1 MKYLLLITIAA
12 VLLVG
17 CAKNDIKLV
26 NSGTNEWQQI
36 QLNGGG
42 KQFKIDRFK
51 GGESKEFRFKS
62 KKENGGVII
71 GNLEGKAIKSDFG
84 YFTPNMG
91 NNMEILLD
99 DQGGIKIKNL
109 PRK

>member
-1 MKYLLLITIAA
+1 MKHLLLTTITA

-36 QLNGGG
+36 QIYGGG
-42 KQFKIDRFK
+42 QQFKIDRLK
-51 GGESKEFRFKS
+51 RDESKELRFKS
-62 KKENGGVII
+62 KKEDGGLIT
-71 GNLEGKAIKSDFG
+71 GNFKGKAIKSTIG

-91 NNMEILLD
+91 NNIEIVLD
-99 DQGGIKIKNL
+99 DQGGIEIKNL
-109 PRK
+109 PYK

>member
-1 MKYLLLITIAA
+1 MKNIVVTIAF

-17 CAKNDIKLV
+17 CTKNDLKLV
-26 NSGTNEWQQI
+26 NSGTNDWQQI
-36 QLNGGG
+36 QINGGG
-42 KQFKIDRFK
+42 QQFKIDLLK
-51 GGESKEFRFKS
+51 TGESRDFRFKS
-62 KKENGGVII
+62 IKEDGGLIT
-71 GNLEGKAIKSDFG
+71 GNLNGEAIKSSIG

-91 NNMEILLD
+91 NNIEILLD

>member
-1 MKYLLLITIAA
+1 MKHILITAIAA

-36 QLNGGG
+36 QINGGG
-42 KQFKIDRFK
+42 QQFKIDRLK

-62 KKENGGVII
+62 KKETGGVII
-71 GNLEGKAIKSDFG
+71 GNLDGNAIKSDFG

-91 NNMEILLD
+91 KNIEIILD
-99 DQGGIKIKNL
+99 DQGGIKIKDL
-109 PRK
+109 PK

>member
-1 MKYLLLITIAA
+1 MKNIVITIAF

-17 CAKNDIKLV
+17 CAKNDLKLV
-26 NSGTNEWQQI
+26 NSGTNDWQQI
-36 QLNGGG
+36 QINGGG
-42 KQFKIDRFK
+42 QQFKIDLLK
-51 GGESKEFRFKS
+51 AGESRDFRFKS
-62 KKENGGVII
+62 IKEDGGLIT
-71 GNLEGKAIKSDFG
+71 GNLNGEAIKSSIG

-91 NNMEILLD
+91 NNIEILLD

>member
-1 MKYLLLITIAA
+1 MKHILITAIAD

-36 QLNGGG
+36 QINGGG
-42 KQFKIDRFK
+42 QQFKIDRLK

-71 GNLEGKAIKSDFG
+71 GNLDGNAIKSDFG

>member
-1 MKYLLLITIAA
+1 MKNILITIAV

-36 QLNGGG
+36 QINGGG
-42 KQFKIDRFK
+42 QLFKIDRLK
-51 GGESKEFRFKS
+51 RGESKEFRFKS
-62 KKENGGVII
+62 KKEDGGLIT
-71 GNLEGKAIKSDFG
+71 GNLKGKAIKSTIG
-84 YFTPNMG
+84 YFTTNMG
-91 NNMEILLD
+91 NNIEIVLD
-99 DQGGIKIKNL
+99 DQGGIEIKNL

>member
-1 MKYLLLITIAA
+1 MKHLLLTTIAA

-36 QLNGGG
+36 QINGGG
-42 KQFKIDRFK
+42 QQFKIDHLK

-62 KKENGGVII
+62 KKEDGGLIT
-71 GNLEGKAIKSDFG
+71 GNLNGKAIKSAIG

-99 DQGGIKIKNL
+99 DQGGIEIKNL

>member
-1 MKYLLLITIAA
+1 MKQILITTIVA

-36 QLNGGG
+36 QINGGG
-42 KQFKIDRFK
+42 QQFKIDRLK

-71 GNLEGKAIKSDFG
+71 GNLDGNAIKSDFG